1 MTCREFID
9 FLCAYLDRELS
20 PEEMER
26 FDGHLAA
33 CPSCVAYMKTYEET
47 IRLARRLEKERD
59 DRLPDDVPDDLLKAI
74 LASRKR
80 D

>member
-1 MTCREFID
+1 VNCREFID

-20 PEEMER
+20 PEEMVR
-26 FDGHLAA
+26 FDGHLSA

-47 IRLARRLEKERD
+47 IRLARRLECERD
-59 DRLPDDVPDDLLKAI
+59 GRLPDDVPEDLVKAI
-74 LASRKR
+74 LASRKK